1 MLEEEL
7 CSRLTLS
14 SPKARPLSFISFQ
27 RIKRQ
32 REQRQRRMPTVGVGY
47 YYFLPTADA
56 RRSGFN
62 RAHFKTQHSCRLCI
76 WAPDRRRREER
87 SEAKI
92 IIIRGAGDR
101 LWREKQEEEREE
113 ETKADT
119 DNIYQCCRNMGRVYP
134 LHPPASSPRSPPKA
148 GNR

>member
-1 MLEEEL
+1 
-7 CSRLTLS
+7 
-14 SPKARPLSFISFQ
+14 
-27 RIKRQ
+27 
-32 REQRQRRMPTVGVGY
+32 MPIVGVGY

-87 SEAKI
+87 SAAKI
-92 IIIRGAGDR
+92 IRRRGAGDR

-119 DNIYQCCRNMGRVYP
+119 DNIYQCCRNMGQVYP